1 MAEADLDGED
11 AGPLLAAAAD
21 GAFSTILWDGCV
33 AITMLYEEEEDAW
46 LLAIPYS
53 PDRPRICVFEVP
65 AVHAD
70 SEALS
75 GDFLRLLVVRAAAEQ
90 VQTCPLAPPFGE
102 LVPERW
108 AATEI
113 LPDPASICTVAGQLA
128 EGDLSFA
135 ISGPL
140 AAGGAEP
147 GGGDGESSRPAAA
160 AGGGSLTDGAFASA
174 GSGGDSGG
182 APQRRTAP
190 PRAKAGRGAAGGPPT
205 RRTTVASLATDLQAA
220 VAAYEARARQL
231 DSRLAALEG
240 IPGPRPAATA
250 TARSLDQ
257 SFLAPPSGDAGALW
271 QGAAAAARAASMV
284 GPPPPMA
291 PPTAAQRPRQPLW
304 APAAPP
310 AASAGPGS
318 SVPEC
323 RLCMGPCAV
332 PGEHFPNWTPAAER
346 RPGPGQDDVTYVAR
360 VLGESL
366 ARALPGGGGDEGG
379 PLLGGA
385 AGSAMARGTAA
396 VQEIWRTTK
405 ERPDRVISET
415 VAELRRRQGLAPH
428 EAFTLVRYSD
438 EVNRIIPTFR
448 TLRKMNT
455 MLAHLFDSGFQDGV
469 GRTQEGA
476 RLLAHILQCFKVT
489 EAASRSNGAF
499 CDWDLLPYPDPEGTG
514 HSLALPGERAALAAR
529 RREEA
534 LLAQAA
540 SSAAAAAAAGR
551 GAAAAGP
558 AGQQGDGLQ
567 QAPPRRARRGQG
579 GAEGDGRGG
588 AKGEQ
593 GGKAGGGRGRGS
605 GGGPAGGGE

>member
-33 AITMLYEEEEDAW
+33 AITLLYEEEGDAW
-46 LLAIPYS
+46 LLAIPHS
-53 PDRPRICVFEVP
+53 PDRPRICAFEVP

-70 SEALS
+70 TEALS
-75 GDFLRLLVVRAAAEQ
+75 GDILRLLVVRAAAEQ

-108 AATEI
+108 AATEL
-113 LPDPASICTVAGQLA
+113 LPDPVTICTVAGQLA

-135 ISGPL
+135 LSGPL
-140 AAGGAEP
+140 GAAGAEP
-147 GGGDGESSRPAAA
+147 GGGDADSSRQAAA
-160 AGGGSLTDGAFASA
+160 AGNGTLTDGAFASA
-174 GSGGDSGG
+174 GSGGESG
-182 APQRRTAP
+182 AAQQRRAAA
-190 PRAKAGRGAAGGPPT
+190 PRAKAGRGAAGGLPA
-205 RRTTVASLATDLQAA
+205 RRATVASLATDLQAA

-240 IPGPRPAATA
+240 LPGVRPVATA
-250 TARSLDQ
+250 AARSLDQ
-257 SFLAPPSGDAGALW
+257 SFLAPPPGGAGVHW
-271 QGAAAAARAASMV
+271 QGAAAAAKAASMV

-291 PPTAAQRPRQPLW
+291 PHAAAQRPRQPLW
-304 APAAPP
+304 APAAPQTT
-310 AASAGPGS
+310 AAGAGNGA
-318 SVPEC
+318 PEC
-323 RLCMGPCAV
+323 RLCGGPCGA
-332 PGEHFPNWTPAAER
+332 PGEHFPNWTPTAER
-346 RPGPGQDDVTYVAR
+346 RPGTGQDDVTYVAR

-366 ARALPGGGGDEGG
+366 SRALPGGGDEGG
-379 PLLGGA
+379 SFLGG
-385 AGSAMARGTAA
+385 GVGGTMARGTAA

-405 ERPDRVISET
+405 ERPDRVITET

-438 EVNRIIPTFR
+438 EVNRMIPTFR
-448 TLRKMNT
+448 TLRKMNA

-469 GRTQEGA
+469 GQTQEGA
-476 RLLAHILQCFKVT
+476 RLLAHILQCYKVT

-499 CDWDLLPYPDPEGTG
+499 CDWDLLPYPDPEGSG

-540 SSAAAAAAAGR
+540 PSASAAAAAGR
-551 GAAAAGP
+551 AAAAAGP
-558 AGQQGDGLQ
+558 ASQQGDGLQ
-567 QAPPRRARRGQG
+567 QPPPRRSRQG
-579 GAEGDGRGG
+579 RAGAEGGGRGG
-588 AKGEQ
+588 GKGEQ